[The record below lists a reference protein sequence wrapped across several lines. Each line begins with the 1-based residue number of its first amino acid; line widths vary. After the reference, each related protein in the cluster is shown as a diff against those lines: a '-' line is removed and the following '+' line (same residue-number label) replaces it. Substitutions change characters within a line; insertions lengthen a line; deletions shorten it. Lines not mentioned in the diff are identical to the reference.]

1 MITQA
6 PTTTLQQRAPQP
18 QPRRRFAPP
27 TVVLAMLLFGS
38 LALAGLLAP
47 LIAPQDPARQDL
59 RGRLAAPTGFLS
71 EAANHPLGAD
81 HLGRDLLSRVLYGLR
96 TSLGVAL
103 IGTMVGLSIG
113 ALLGLASGMV
123 GGRFDEVVMFF
134 VDVQLAIPFIL
145 MVLVSVAVFGTHPV
159 VLIAVI
165 GLAGWDGYA
174 RMVRGQVLSAKRQAY
189 VEASRALGGRE
200 LRIALR
206 HVLPNVGT
214 PLVVLASFNFTSI
227 ILLESS
233 LSYLGLGVQPPGV
246 SLGLL
251 IAAGREYLL
260 TAWWITVFPS
270 VALVLITMSVGLISD
285 WLRDR
290 FDPRTR

>member
-1 MITQA
+1 MITPA
-6 PTTTLQQRAPQP
+6 PTATLQPSAPPPQRS
-18 QPRRRFAPP
+18 RRLVPP
-27 TVVLAMLLFGS
+27 TVLLAMVLFGG
-38 LALAGLLAP
+38 LVLAGLLAP

-59 RGRLAAPTGFLS
+59 RGRLAEPTGLLS
-71 EAANHPLGAD
+71 ETARHPLGAD

-103 IGTMVGLSIG
+103 IGTMVGLTIG

-145 MVLVSVAVFGTHPV
+145 MVLVSVAVFGTHPL
-159 VLIAVI
+159 VLIGVI

-200 LRIALR
+200 LRIAMR